1 MRIQTAINKLNAF
14 YVDAKNNDYIRK
26 PVSWALYHTWKWAD
40 AYEQPREIKRVREE
54 SEEDEDNSSLQGS

>member
-1 MRIQTAINKLNAF
+1 MKIQTAINKLNAF

-40 AYEQPREIKRVREE
+40 AYEQPRELRGAKKT
-54 SEEDEDNSSLQGS
+54 DENNSSIQG